1 MEDHLDINYEFR
13 NDFSI
18 FQVNTRRATVDL
30 APEIREKL
38 ISEINHGNGQIII
51 NLSYVEFID
60 SSFLGALVAG
70 LKIVRARKGN
80 IALVE
85 LHPHV
90 QNTMALT
97 HMDKIFPI
105 YHTIEEAMRNLSL
118 ADSSDDSESA
128 SPL

>member
-1 MEDHLDINYEFR
+1 LEGLLDLNYEFR

-18 FQVNTRRATVDL
+18 IHVNTRRATVDL

-70 LKIVRARKGN
+70 LKLVKARKGKM
-80 IALVE
+80 ALVE

-105 YHTIEEAMRNLSL
+105 FHTVEEAMRKINAAGNNEESG
-118 ADSSDDSESA
+118 SA
-128 SPL
+128 SLL

>member
-1 MEDHLDINYEFR
+1 LEGLLDLNYEFR

-18 FQVNTRRATVDL
+18 IHVNTRRATVDL

-70 LKIVRARKGN
+70 LKLVKARKGK

-105 YHTIEEAMRNLSL
+105 FHTVEEAMRKINAAGNNEESG
-118 ADSSDDSESA
+118 SA
-128 SPL
+128 SLL

>member
-1 MEDHLDINYEFR
+1 MDLIYEFR
-13 NDFSI
+13 NDFSVI
-18 FQVNTRRATVDL
+18 QVNTRRATVDL
-30 APEIREKL
+30 VPEIKEKL

-70 LKIVRARKGN
+70 FKLVKSRKGKIV
-80 IALVE
+80 LVD

-90 QNTMALT
+90 QTTMSLT

-105 YHTIEEAMRNLSL
+105 YHTVEEAMRNFDLPSKNNDTGYAPSL
-118 ADSSDDSESA
+118 
-128 SPL
+128 

>member
-1 MEDHLDINYEFR
+1 MDLNYEFR

-18 FQVNTRRATVDL
+18 IHVNTRRATVDL

-70 LKIVRARKGN
+70 LKLVKARKGKM
-80 IALVE
+80 ALVE

-105 YHTIEEAMRNLSL
+105 FHTVEEAMRKINAAGNNEESG
-118 ADSSDDSESA
+118 SA
-128 SPL
+128 SLL